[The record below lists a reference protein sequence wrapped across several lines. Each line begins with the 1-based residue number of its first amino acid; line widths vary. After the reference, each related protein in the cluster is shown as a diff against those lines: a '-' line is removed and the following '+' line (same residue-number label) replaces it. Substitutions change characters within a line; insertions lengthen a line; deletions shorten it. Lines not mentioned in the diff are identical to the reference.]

1 MKNRNKLT
9 VIAILIV
16 LLIILSVA
24 LASDFS
30 YDFSDNTKVAT
41 EDVAKIMDDTLAR
54 HKKEYSQD
62 PSTVYYSIDSYDLSK
77 SCISEQVVH
86 NLLTAYST
94 RNGISGLVTGKVE
107 IRVLSTTRSGYW
119 AYYYIERLP
128 SGLLHDNG
136 AVNPTDMKVEEGE
149 YENSVLFSIETVE
162 RIISENF
169 EKEPEEVRVLY
180 SARYSLSMI
189 YVVADGKEYIIPR
202 YEFVEAPYGELKNDT
217 VYEIEYFFD
226 EMNRVLREK
235 SSSGELLNDDIN
247 FSEEYL
253 NEIYGDDY
261 VASFEVDDS
270 DYERFEKNIK
280 ILHMLVVVVGVV
292 AIIAMV
298 IVNVNKKRRINE
310 EKL

>member
-1 MKNRNKLT
+1 M
-9 VIAILIV
+9 
-16 LLIILSVA
+16 LIILSVA

-30 YDFSDNTKVAT
+30 YDFSSNTEVAT

-77 SCISEQVVH
+77 SCISEEVVY
-86 NLLTAYST
+86 NLLTAYSE
-94 RNGISGLVTGKVE
+94 NNDINELLTGKVE
-107 IRVLSTTRSGYW
+107 IKVLCTTRSGYW
-119 AYYYIERLP
+119 AFYYIEKMS

-136 AVNPTDMKVEEGE
+136 AVNPLDMKVEEGE
-149 YENSVLFSIETVE
+149 YESSIYFSTEAVE
-162 RIISENF
+162 RIIGENF

-180 SARYSLSMI
+180 SARYALSMI

-202 YEFVEAPYGELKNDT
+202 YEAVEAPYGELKNDT
-217 VYEIEYFFD
+217 VYEIEYFFE

-235 SSSGELLNDDIN
+235 SSSGELLNSDIH

-253 NEIYGDDY
+253 KEIYGDDY

-270 DYERFEKNIK
+270 DLERFERNIK
-280 ILHMLVVVVGVV
+280 NLQTLVVIIGVV
-292 AIIAMV
+292 AIITMI
-298 IVNVNKKRRINE
+298 IVNVNKKRKINGG
-310 EKL
+310 KL